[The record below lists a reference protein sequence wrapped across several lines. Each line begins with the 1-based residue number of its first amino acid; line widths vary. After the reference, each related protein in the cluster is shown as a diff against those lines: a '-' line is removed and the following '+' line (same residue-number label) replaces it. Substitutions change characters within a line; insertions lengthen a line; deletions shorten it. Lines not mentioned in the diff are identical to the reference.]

1 MAYGFQVT
9 FDAHHP
15 VDLAE
20 FWALALGYVIQPP
33 PEGYG
38 SWEDFADAHGIP
50 LDRRGEISAI
60 VDPDGG
66 GPRVLF
72 LRVPESKLTK
82 NRVHLDISVGHDH
95 DDPHAA
101 VEAHVATLV
110 RAGATYVKRF
120 EEPTGFWVVCQDPE
134 GNEFCVQ

>member
-1 MAYGFQVT
+1 MSNSFQVT

-15 VDLAE
+15 VALSE
-20 FWALALGYVIQPP
+20 FWAKVLGYVVQPP

-38 SWEDFADAHGIP
+38 SWEDFADAHDIP
-50 LDRRGEISAI
+50 PDQREGISAI
-60 VDPDGG
+60 VDPDGE

-72 LRVPESKLTK
+72 LKVPESKTTK
-82 NRVHLDISVGHDH
+82 NRVHLDVNVGHGKE
-95 DDPHAA
+95 DPVAA
-101 VEAHVATLV
+101 VEAHVASLV
-110 RAGATYVKRF
+110 RLGATYVKRF